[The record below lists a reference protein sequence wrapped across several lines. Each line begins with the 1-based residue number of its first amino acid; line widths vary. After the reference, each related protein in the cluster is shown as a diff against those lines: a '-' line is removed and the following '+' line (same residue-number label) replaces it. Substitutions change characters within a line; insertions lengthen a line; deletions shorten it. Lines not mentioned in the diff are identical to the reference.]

1 MKDTVEADNVNI
13 DFTPNAARSIV
24 IEGRLDKALL
34 ERLRPQIVD
43 LVSASRA
50 PITLFINSAG
60 GDASIA
66 HCLVSLLKFPD
77 SSGNSAR
84 IITVGCG
91 RVSSAGTSLL
101 AAGDLAIVH
110 PECQLLYHGSG
121 YHQAPGRLTAE
132 LTAELADSTTSS
144 DEWRAA
150 SFARTCLRRGMFII
164 STLRSEFSELQQNQP
179 HLTDLECFQRSL
191 ISRLSPAG
199 KHVVRRARGMSSRSD
214 ALISCWKQQIAAGR
228 PTGVVA
234 LERAALDASVAFEK
248 KRRNRLLSAGGLSR
262 IAQHFFFL
270 RQFVAEERGETLA
283 DVAGDHATEESTY
296 FLPFLPFLLA
306 VYRALG
312 KGENWLTPL
321 DALWLGLVDTLR
333 VEPMPERPRCFWC
346 KREFASWSATKIHVK
361 NCAAAPRPR
370 WAANR
375 KRREAHGT

>member
-1 MKDTVEADNVNI
+1 MDTAVVDTANV
-13 DFTPNAARSIV
+13 DFMPNAARSIV

-50 PITLFINSAG
+50 PITLFINSTG

-77 SSGNSAR
+77 SAGNSAR

-91 RVSSAGTSLL
+91 RVFSAATSLL

-121 YHQAPGRLTAE
+121 HHQAPGRLTAE
-132 LTAELADSTTSS
+132 LTAALTDSTKST

-164 STLRSEFSELQQNQP
+164 SALRSEFSELQQNRP
-179 HLTDLECFQRSL
+179 RLTDLECFQRSL

-199 KHVVRRARGMSSRSD
+199 KRVVRRARGMSSRSD

-228 PTGVVA
+228 PTGIVA

-248 KRRNRLLSAGGLSR
+248 KRRHRLLSAGGLSR

-270 RQFVAEERGETLA
+270 RQFVAEECGETLA
-283 DVAGDHATEESTY
+283 DVAGDRVTEESTY
-296 FLPFLPFLLA
+296 FLPFLPFLLS
-306 VYRALG
+306 VYRALS
-312 KGENWLTPL
+312 KGENDLTPS
-321 DALWLGLVDTLR
+321 DAVWLGLVDTVR
-333 VEPMPERPRCFWC
+333 NAAMSESPKCPWC
-346 KREFASWSATKIHVK
+346 SRDFGSWPAAKIHVK

-370 WAANR
+370 WAEHR
-375 KRREAHGT
+375 KRSSAHGC